1 MFSFGHCPNYLSPSF
16 GQLVHLFR
24 PSTINAQKKTFFL
37 KEVFPYTV
45 PQSKPLYCTS
55 LAFTPT
61 QIANEEDELGL
72 WLCALM
78 ISVRGQ
84 WYLGVTVGLGLG
96 VMVAKGNGA
105 KLISWCDTIHP
116 PEPRSHKKPLYKLFN
131 FSSKWL
137 IIIIMISALM
147 TANCWTCWHGGGVE
161 WWEALDSSSHPYQ
174 PNNHTIVN
182 FAQIHMYEHICTNIH
197 VHICTKIYETFYTN
211 LLMYIGSLK
220 QGATLK
226 SVLSRSAYTVK
237 SIL

>member
-1 MFSFGHCPNYLSPSF
+1 M
-16 GQLVHLFR
+16 
-24 PSTINAQKKTFFL
+24 
-37 KEVFPYTV
+37 FPYTV

-72 WLCALM
+72 WLCAL
-78 ISVRGQ
+78 SVRGQ
-84 WYLGVTVGLGLG
+84 WYLGVMVGLGLG

-137 IIIIMISALM
+137 IIVIIIMISALM

-174 PNNHTIVN
+174 PNNHTIVH
-182 FAQIHMYEHICTNIH
+182 FAQIYMWTLLHKYVWISWCT
-197 VHICTKIYETFYTN
+197 F
-211 LLMYIGSLK
+211 S
-220 QGATLK
+220 
-226 SVLSRSAYTVK
+226 TVAV
-237 SIL
+237 